1 MRLFSCL
8 RTDAIPH
15 EWSLFCEHERTRDPP
30 DPGRPCTAMGSD
42 RWPSGQPALGRRVS
56 GPVFEIGRTYSISPI
71 RHLGGRSRVRCARR
85 RVMATLHRPKPPSL
99 STIID
104 YWAEPDQEDKAV
116 LPNLRSWFIG
126 WGEPFCFAC
135 GWLPPLRTDKAW
147 AEKDVSQWLDLAHLI
162 DHALGGSSE
171 PSNLV
176 PLCIFCHDAMPSFSE
191 RTPALE
197 WILGR
202 EGKMPNPRIWQL
214 FTDACPLI
222 GRQHRNYRMQKD
234 AGELSTRAPNHL

>member
-1 MRLFSCL
+1 M
-8 RTDAIPH
+8 TI
-15 EWSLFCEHERTRDPP
+15 
-30 DPGRPCTAMGSD
+30 
-42 RWPSGQPALGRRVS
+42 
-56 GPVFEIGRTYSISPI
+56 
-71 RHLGGRSRVRCARR
+71 
-85 RVMATLHRPKPPSL
+85 LHRPKPPSL
-99 STIID
+99 SAIID
-104 YWAEPDQEDKAV
+104 YWAEPDQEDRAV
-116 LPNLRSWFIG
+116 LPNLLSWFIG

-202 EGKMPNPRIWQL
+202 ESKMPNPRIWQL

-222 GRQHRNYRMQKD
+222 GRQHRNYRMQKMRGNYLHALLTISETPQRLGD
-234 AGELSTRAPNHL
+234 HSVPAIGLELAGGAAVRAAGHAREMASA